1 MLDLGLLEMVAL
13 AWIGW
18 DLSLKEKVFG
28 MLDIVQ
34 ITDKKEILALGPIFR
49 EYVEDLGKDDEDYG
63 LLVSAFTKFRNPG
76 TLLLVAIKDD
86 EPVGFLWA
94 QPVSEFNEKYLM
106 ILDIY
111 AKHGMMGTNMFKRAI
126 EWAREN
132 DLSAVKGFVRAKK
145 AKAMKRLF
153 KMEEE
158 MVFISMEV

>member
-1 MLDLGLLEMVAL
+1 
-13 AWIGW
+13 
-18 DLSLKEKVFG
+18 

-34 ITDKKEILALGPIFR
+34 ITDKRQILTLGPLFR
-49 EYVEDLGKDDEDYG
+49 EYIEGLGKEDKDYG
-63 LLVSAFTKFRNPG
+63 LLVSTFTKFQTPG
-76 TLLLVAIKDD
+76 TLLLVAVKDD

-94 QPVSEFNEKYLM
+94 QTLVEFNEKYLM
-106 ILDIY
+106 VLDIY
-111 AKHGMMGTNMFKRAI
+111 AKHGMMGTSMFKRAI